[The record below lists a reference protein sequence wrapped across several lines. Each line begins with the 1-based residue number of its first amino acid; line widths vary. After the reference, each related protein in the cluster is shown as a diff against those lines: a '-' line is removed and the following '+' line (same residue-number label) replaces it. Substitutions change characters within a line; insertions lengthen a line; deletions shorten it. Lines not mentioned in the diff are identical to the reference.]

1 MSDIDVSGKDEPSF
15 IGGIVGFADESM
27 QIDVNNSYYRNSV
40 ESSNNYGVIKTD
52 SEMKTQ
58 QFVDLLNDG
67 DGPFMMDL
75 NGYYNYGYPI
85 LSWYYYNFYSIDANN
100 VNNTI
105 AIYPNPVSDY
115 IYIELSD
122 NSICTAIEIYSL
134 DGRLVKSQTNNLS
147 TIDISS
153 LPMGV
158 YIVKIRMADGKE
170 FSERIVKE

>member
-40 ESSNNYGVIKTD
+40 ESSN
-52 SEMKTQ
+52 
-58 QFVDLLNDG
+58 
-67 DGPFMMDL
+67 
-75 NGYYNYGYPI
+75 NYGYPI

-122 NSICTAIEIYSL
+122 NSICTAIEIYAL